1 MRWYSFTLKFC
12 IDDIT
17 YMKIAVKGYAS
28 CTTSQ
33 EFITDELTL
42 VREPY
47 TIHRKRQHSR
57 NLSDQYSTG
66 MEFPLQKLGN
76 MDA

>member
-17 YMKIAVKGYAS
+17 NMKIAVKGYVS
-28 CTTSQ
+28 CATSQ
-33 EFITDELTL
+33 EFITDALSL

-47 TIHRKRQHSR
+47 TIHRKRQHILAMWTHNVEAVAVHLR
-57 NLSDQYSTG
+57 NY
-66 MEFPLQKLGN
+66 
-76 MDA
+76 